1 MSCLSNKTHP
11 FWWWQFQRNVCIL
24 NFLSCFYLQSMNC
37 PFLNQGNCTCVEH
50 SAFWQH
56 SWRGGGVWT
65 CKRVIR
71 SRKSKKDRYYNG
83 QKKNRQTIICKT
95 LHRKLKIESFYL
107 HFSLEWGI
115 VVELV
120 EIQHPLMLLHE
131 EMTVAV
137 CNPYRSLDIFRLY
150 IWGFVEHL
158 ADQTIRKGANK
169 MKNK

>member
-1 MSCLSNKTHP
+1 MMAVSEKCLHFK
-11 FWWWQFQRNVCIL
+11 FFVL
-24 NFLSCFYLQSMNC
+24 FLFTKYELSLPKSRQLYLRWAFCFLTTQ
-37 PFLNQGNCTCVEH
+37 LKG
-50 SAFWQH
+50 
-56 SWRGGGVWT
+56 GGGVWT